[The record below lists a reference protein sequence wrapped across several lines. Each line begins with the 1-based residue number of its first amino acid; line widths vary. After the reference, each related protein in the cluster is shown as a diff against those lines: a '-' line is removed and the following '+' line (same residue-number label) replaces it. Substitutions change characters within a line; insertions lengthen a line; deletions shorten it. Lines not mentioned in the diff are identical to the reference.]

1 MPSGIDGGFAAGGNQ
16 AMKNVRRQI
25 RNLVGVALGLAL
37 FPGPAPAQVK
47 QWTDEKGVT
56 HFEAHDTGKTP
67 SPRADQNNSKAT
79 PGKTSVRIERTHAG
93 LTLGDNDSSYRNSPQ
108 WRSGAIDK
116 FGGQIFSG
124 KGSLGAMFV
133 DDRLAMIR
141 VTYVEYE
148 LGGWDTNLK
157 VTADKYGPPKTNG
170 YSEAIWLDGP
180 TLLSFTKNYRGGVEV
195 MISDTE
201 TMTRYTTR
209 SGQAAP
215 KF

>member
-1 MPSGIDGGFAAGGNQ
+1 MNCRSIN
-16 AMKNVRRQI
+16 I
-25 RNLVGVALGLAL
+25 AL
-37 FPGPAPAQVK
+37 FVICLVPCDAGAQVK
-47 QWTDEKGVT
+47 QWTDKDGVT

-67 SPRADQNNSKAT
+67 SPRGDQNNSKAT
-79 PGKTSVRIERTHAG
+79 PGKTSVRIERAHGG

-108 WRSGAIDK
+108 WRAGTIDK

-133 DDRLAMIR
+133 DGRLAMIR

-148 LGGWDTNLK
+148 LGGWETNLK
-157 VTADKYGPPKTNG
+157 VTTDKYGTPKTNG
-170 YSEAIWLDGP
+170 YSEASWLDGP
-180 TLLSFTKNYRGGVEV
+180 TLLSFTKNFRGGIEV
-195 MISDTE
+195 MIADTE
-201 TMTRYTTR
+201 TMTRYTMR